1 MKTFPDIS
9 ILITNSVNK
18 NVVTTFGLGRI
29 EHEKRIDKNMQK
41 KSENDRSRMGVEVDK
56 LTDVKV

>member
-18 NVVTTFGLGRI
+18 NVVTMFGLGRI
-29 EHEKRIDKNMQK
+29 EHEKRIDKNIQK

>member
-1 MKTFPDIS
+1 MKTFSDIS

-18 NVVTTFGLGRI
+18 NVVIMFGLGRV
-29 EHEKRIDKNMQK
+29 EHEKRIDKNIQK

>member
-1 MKTFPDIS
+1 MKTFSDIS

-18 NVVTTFGLGRI
+18 NVVIMFGLGRV